1 MCKKC
6 TIQIDK
12 IAGEYVATL
21 WEGVKRI
28 GDMTN
33 MQSKCLEHAEA
44 EAVAKWPQAVQ
55 VNGIDVTIGEFF
67 FGDDEL
73 APIE

>member
-1 MCKKC
+1 MCKKI

-21 WEGVKRI
+21 WEGVNRVQTFSTMK
-28 GDMTN
+28 
-33 MQSKCLEHAEA
+33 SKCLEYAEA
-44 EAVAKWPQAVQ
+44 EAIEKWPQAVQ